1 MKKNAFVYT
10 LILSAAC
17 SFLTAGCEKKTDAE
31 NRAEIAVTN
40 SYLGCVVL
48 DLCGDDT
55 EVLCLAPA
63 GMCPGHFDISPS
75 QVEQLCD
82 CKMLLLFDF
91 QKQIVETL
99 SRVRQRGLKTAL
111 VAEPGG
117 LCVPETYLAI
127 CRKVSEV
134 LSTEFP
140 ERKAQYEQR
149 LQAIESDLKQL
160 RRELLEKIQGAGLS
174 EAKVLASNHQAD
186 FAGWLGLETVAT
198 FVGSDTE
205 TVTGIDRC
213 IKKAEGQEIRFVIA
227 NKQEGTALAKA
238 LAERLKARAVV
249 FSNFP
254 ELRGQTGGFDA
265 LLRANVEALLG
276 LAPFDDAF
284 PSKGAR
290 PSPAP
295 KGTVSFLNDRKQTVP
310 GLEAVGR

>member
-1 MKKNAFVYT
+1 MKNKAFSYIFVF
-10 LILSAAC
+10 SVAC
-17 SFLTAGCEKKTDAE
+17 CFLAAGCENKADIE
-31 NRAEIAVTN
+31 NRVEIAVTN

-55 EVLCLAPA
+55 EVLCLAPP
-63 GMCPGHFDISPS
+63 GMCPGHFDISPL
-75 QVEQLCD
+75 QVKLLCD
-82 CKMLLLFDF
+82 CRILLLFDF
-91 QKQIVETL
+91 QKQVVQTL
-99 SRVRQRGLKTAL
+99 SRVKERGLKTAL
-111 VAEPGG
+111 VGEPGG

-127 CRKVSEV
+127 CRKVSEI

-160 RRELLEKIQGAGLS
+160 RRELLEKMQGADIS

-186 FAGWLGLETVAT
+186 FASWLGLETVAT
-198 FVGSDTE
+198 FVGSDIE

-254 ELRGQTGGFDA
+254 ELHGQTGGFDT
-265 LLRANVEALLG
+265 LLRVNVEALIQANTRL
-276 LAPFDDAF
+276 
-284 PSKGAR
+284 S
-290 PSPAP
+290 
-295 KGTVSFLNDRKQTVP
+295 
-310 GLEAVGR
+310 LEVTRQ